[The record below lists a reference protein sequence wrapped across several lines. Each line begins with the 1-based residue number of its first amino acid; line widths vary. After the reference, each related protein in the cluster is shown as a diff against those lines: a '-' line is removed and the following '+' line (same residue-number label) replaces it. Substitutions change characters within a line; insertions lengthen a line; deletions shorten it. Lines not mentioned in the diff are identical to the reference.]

1 MKQARNRVAML
12 VAIGLATWHMAAAAA
27 TNTCNLAKIAEWP
40 VRWERGA
47 IVADGTINGHK
58 VGIVLD
64 TGASRSMVF
73 RSAAEKLGLPLQAL
87 RGPRLFGIGGETN
100 VESVRIDEFR
110 IVDAVR
116 KDWIVI
122 AAGEREAPGNSA
134 FILGEDFF
142 SKADVEFDLA
152 HNAVRLFIPKDCGST
167 PLAYWVAEGANQIEI
182 DKSALANSAIV
193 VPVVINDKPVE
204 AWLDSGASTSILD
217 KGEAARLGVT
227 PETPGVIAVGRWG
240 GLGANTVPYWRGPFA
255 SFAIGN
261 EVIKDTTIE
270 FADLWKD
277 ANTSRT
283 HVPTRLSVP
292 GMLLGADFFR
302 SHRILVS
309 HSQHR
314 MYFTYVGGPVFS
326 LERRARA
333 APDMP
338 ADGAGAPANDA
349 K

>member
-1 MKQARNRVAML
+1 ML
-12 VAIGLATWHMAAAAA
+12 VAIGLATWDIGAAAA
-27 TNTCNLAKIAEWP
+27 TNACNLAKIAEWP
-40 VRWERGA
+40 VRWERGK
-47 IVADGTINGHK
+47 IIADGTINGHK

-73 RSAAEKLGLPLQAL
+73 RSAAEKLGLSLQEV
-87 RGPRLFGIGGETN
+87 RGRRLFGIGGETN

-110 IVDAVR
+110 IVDTVR
-116 KDWIVI
+116 KNWVVI
-122 AAGEREAPGNSA
+122 AAGEREAPANSA

-142 SKADVEFDLA
+142 GKADVEFDLA
-152 HNAVRLFIPKDCGST
+152 HNAVRLFVPTDCGST
-167 PLAYWVAEGANQIEI
+167 SLAYWAPDGADQIEI
-182 DKSALANSAIV
+182 DNSALARSTIV
-193 VPVVINDKPVE
+193 VPVVINGKPVE

-261 EVIKDTTIE
+261 EAIKDTTIE

-283 HVPTRLSVP
+283 HVPTKLFVP

-302 SHRILVS
+302 AHRILVS

-326 LERRARA
+326 FERRARVAPA
-333 APDMP
+333 AD
-338 ADGAGAPANDA
+338 AAGAPANDA